1 MNVRKLST
9 MSQGTNNFL
18 NKKRKNKNKLY
29 KVYLSNRRRKKKKN
43 QFSQVQ
49 TWRLRM
55 KLLSKGIAF
64 RSNTGFFGIWT
75 LFNNCHI
82 FTSK

>member
-1 MNVRKLST
+1 
-9 MSQGTNNFL
+9 MSQGPNNFL
-18 NKKRKNKNKLY
+18 NKKGKNKNKLY

-49 TWRLRM
+49 TWRPRM

-64 RSNTGFFGIWT
+64 RFNTGFFGIWA
-75 LFNNCHI
+75 LFNNCHV

>member
-9 MSQGTNNFL
+9 MSQGPNNFL
-18 NKKRKNKNKLY
+18 NKKGKNKNKLY
-29 KVYLSNRRRKKKKN
+29 KVYLSRRRRKEKKN

-64 RSNTGFFGIWT
+64 RSNTVFFGTWT
-75 LFNNCHI
+75 LINNCHV